1 MPDSEPDLTLLALSG
16 AILEV
21 AEDDEEAVAALAH
34 LIHSGRVKLVRR
46 P

>member
-1 MPDSEPDLTLLALSG
+1 MSEHEPDLTLLALSG

-21 AEDDEEAVAALAH
+21 VEDDEEADAALDH
-34 LIHSGRVKLVRR
+34 LIRSGRVKLVRR